1 MVNKGVLTMTRK
13 HFRII
18 AGIISTIQN
27 DKIRKETAINACNVL
42 CTTNPYFNASKFLT
56 ACNVER

>member
-1 MVNKGVLTMTRK
+1 MTRK

>member
-1 MVNKGVLTMTRK
+1 MTRK

-18 AGIISTIQN
+18 ASIISN
-27 DKIRKETAINACNVL
+27 IRDNKERERIALIACNEL
-42 CTTNPYFNASKFLT
+42 RTTNPFFKTGKFLT